1 MDAGLRPLTTSQVL
15 DRTFQLYKKNFLLFV
30 GIAVV
35 GPGLMLIASLVQI
48 AVLGV
53 PSMPDP
59 QKIDPLFL
67 KAFFARALVGAA
79 INIIVWTVGNAIA
92 TGATI
97 HAVSMVHLGKGT
109 TIIESYRRI
118 KSIFWRLLWVVV
130 RFFFKTWGPLIGT
143 YLLIVGAALSIVFL
157 PSNAGARGLRTALVL
172 AGVSLLGVAGF
183 LGAVIWG
190 IYAYCRYALAVPACT
205 VENLPAKY
213 ALIRSK
219 FLSQGSF
226 WRIFAIFAL
235 TILLGIGLTS
245 VLQMPAFFFA
255 NPFRM
260 RPGAVS
266 TGYLFFA
273 QLGEFLGRTFAG
285 PIATIAIALVYY
297 DERVRK
303 EAFDLQVMMEAIGG
317 TAPPPAATAAS
328 PSLG

>member
-35 GPGLMLIASLVQI
+35 GPGLTLIASVVQI
-48 AVLGV
+48 ATLGAPV
-53 PSMPDP
+53 MPDP
-59 QKIDPLFL
+59 QKIDPLFF
-67 KAFFARALVGAA
+67 KAFFARAAVGLV
-79 INIIVWTVGNAIA
+79 INIIVLTIGNAIA

-97 HAVSMVHLGKGT
+97 HAVSMVHLGKST
-109 TIIESYRRI
+109 TIVESYRRI

-130 RFFFKTWGPLIGT
+130 RVFIKTWGPVVVA
-143 YLLIVGAALSIVFL
+143 YLLIVVGVFGMIILPRKAGGVEAAIILLGLSLFSMAALV
-157 PSNAGARGLRTALVL
+157 GGLIW
-172 AGVSLLGVAGF
+172 
-183 LGAVIWG
+183 AV
-190 IYAYCRYALAVPACT
+190 YAYCRYSLAVPACT
-205 VENLPAKY
+205 VENLPAKH
-213 ALIRSK
+213 ALVRSK

-245 VLQMPAFFFA
+245 VLQIPSYFFA

-260 RPGAVS
+260 RPGPVNA
-266 TGYLFFA
+266 GYLFFA

-303 EAFDLQVMMEAIGG
+303 EAFDIQLMMESLPSAGKE
-317 TAPPPAATAAS
+317 AAVSAGS
-328 PSLG
+328 N